1 MIVNA
6 LIAVLGLLAVALVV
20 AAFAVL
26 RDPKAT
32 RRRVETI
39 FRRPEKPRPLAA
51 DHYYKHYWS

>member
-6 LIAVLGLLAVALVV
+6 LIAALGLLAVALVIT
-20 AAFAVL
+20 AFAVL

-32 RRRVETI
+32 RRRVESI
-39 FRRPEKPRPLAA
+39 FRRPEKPRPLTA

>member
-6 LIAVLGLLAVALVV
+6 LFAVLGLLAVALVI

-32 RRRVETI
+32 RRRVESI

>member
-6 LIAVLGLLAVALVV
+6 LIAVLVLLAVALVV

-32 RRRVETI
+32 RRRVETL
-39 FRRPEKPRPLAA
+39 FRRPEKARPLAA
-51 DHYYKHYWS
+51 DHYYRHYWS